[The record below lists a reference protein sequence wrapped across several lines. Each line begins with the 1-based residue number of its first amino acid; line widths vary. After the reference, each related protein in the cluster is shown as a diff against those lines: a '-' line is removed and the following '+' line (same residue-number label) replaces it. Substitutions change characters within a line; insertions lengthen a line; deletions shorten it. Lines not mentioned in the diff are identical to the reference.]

1 MSKSGDNMKVAV
13 IGSRCLRVDKL
24 ERFLPNGVT
33 KIISGGARG
42 IDQCAKLYAIKHN
55 IPITEFLPNYSKYGR
70 TAPLK
75 RNIEIIKSADL
86 VLAFW
91 DGKSG
96 GTKYV
101 INNCKKMNVPVR
113 VYVVKK

>member
-1 MSKSGDNMKVAV
+1 MKVAV
-13 IGSRCLRVDKL
+13 IGSRCLKL
-24 ERFLPNGVT
+24 NDLGRFLPDNIT
-33 KIISGGARG
+33 EIISGGARG
-42 IDQCAKLYAIKHN
+42 IDQCAKLYAMEHN
-55 IPITEFLPNYSKYGR
+55 IPITEFLPDYSKYGK

-75 RNIEIIKSADL
+75 RNMEIIKNADL

-101 INNCKKMNVPVR
+101 INNCKKMNVSIK